1 MKPNPNQD
9 LRVRRTLESIRRSF
23 EALMNEK
30 DYEQIT
36 VKELSERAMIKKKLS
51 THTMIPWMLC

>member
-36 VKELSERAMIKKKLS
+36 VKELSERAMINKKNFL
-51 THTMIPWMLC
+51 HIL